1 MRAQF
6 TLALP
11 TDPVFACHVRHVGDA
26 GNLPAL
32 ARWSEWLGLRARV
45 ALDLGL
51 GIAATAI
58 LLSTAAQAQTTV
70 PGKIPGQFA
79 VSPSGAATYSIPI
92 QVPPGIAGMQ
102 PKLSLEYNSQGG
114 NGIMGMGWSLAGLS
128 SITRCPQTR
137 AQDGANAITSINYD
151 WNDRY
156 CLDGQRL
163 ILTDVN
169 GANVSYA
176 SSLGSQYR
184 TEIESFSQIVP
195 VGQAGNGPASFIV
208 KTKAGLTME
217 YGNPGVA
224 AADANARIEAQGKSS
239 VMVWALN
246 KITDIKG
253 NTMTVSYYEDMINPY
268 FYPIRIDYAGNSV
281 IFDYGNSAR
290 PDVVSGYRA
299 GSLTTMALRL
309 NTISVLTGAATTTVT
324 KLQYTQSAN
333 SRRSTLSSV
342 QLCDGTTPGLCLPS
356 LQIQWSGSEAYIFN
370 NSGYTSS
377 MPDTYFVGSAGNVNM
392 GTQLADI
399 NGDGLPDLIQLYF
412 PLNGDYG
419 NVPQK
424 RVFLNTGIGFAYN
437 AGYSASLVDTY
448 FVGSAGN
455 INMGTQL
462 VDMNGDGLPDLVQ
475 LYYPTN
481 GDYGNA
487 PQKRVYLNTGTG
499 FAYKPSLSAS
509 LPDAWFTVAAAD
521 SGAKIVDLDGDG
533 MPDLIQLYFP
543 VNTDY
548 GNIPQRRVFLNIG
561 SSDRVVG
568 TINNQSFDLGIQYQ
582 SIAGNSSIYSKDN
595 NAAYPKIDLQVP
607 LHVVSSSSKTSGI
620 TTATANPLVFI
631 IPSNITNYSYGGLKA
646 EQGTGRGMLGFRWMQ
661 SKELSTGIETRTEY
675 LQDWPYTGMPVKS
688 ETRLAGYG
696 NAGLLKRSANTPA
709 CKIPQNSAA
718 CTTTAGN
725 RYFPYIASSVE
736 ESWELN
742 GGQALPTLTTTTDY
756 SSPGTTLWGDP
767 IRITVSTNDGA
778 SKVVVNEYEPANI
791 TGGNWILG
799 RLKRA
804 TVTSSKP

>member
-1 MRAQF
+1 
-6 TLALP
+6 
-11 TDPVFACHVRHVGDA
+11 
-26 GNLPAL
+26 
-32 ARWSEWLGLRARV
+32 
-45 ALDLGL
+45 
-51 GIAATAI
+51 
-58 LLSTAAQAQTTV
+58 
-70 PGKIPGQFA
+70 
-79 VSPSGAATYSIPI
+79 
-92 QVPPGIAGMQ
+92 
-102 PKLSLEYNSQGG
+102 
-114 NGIMGMGWSLAGLS
+114 
-128 SITRCPQTR
+128 
-137 AQDGANAITSINYD
+137 
-151 WNDRY
+151 
-156 CLDGQRL
+156 
-163 ILTDVN
+163 
-169 GANVSYA
+169 
-176 SSLGSQYR
+176 
-184 TEIESFSQIVP
+184 
-195 VGQAGNGPASFIV
+195 
-208 KTKAGLTME
+208 
-217 YGNPGVA
+217 
-224 AADANARIEAQGKSS
+224 
-239 VMVWALN
+239 
-246 KITDIKG
+246 
-253 NTMTVSYYEDMINPY
+253 
-268 FYPIRIDYAGNSV
+268 
-281 IFDYGNSAR
+281 
-290 PDVVSGYRA
+290 
-299 GSLTTMALRL
+299 
-309 NTISVLTGAATTTVT
+309 
-324 KLQYTQSAN
+324 
-333 SRRSTLSSV
+333 
-342 QLCDGTTPGLCLPS
+342 
-356 LQIQWSGSEAYIFN
+356 
-370 NSGYTSS
+370 
-377 MPDTYFVGSAGNVNM
+377 
-392 GTQLADI
+392 
-399 NGDGLPDLIQLYF
+399 
-412 PLNGDYG
+412 
-419 NVPQK
+419 
-424 RVFLNTGIGFAYN
+424 
-437 AGYSASLVDTY
+437 
-448 FVGSAGN
+448 
-455 INMGTQL
+455 
-462 VDMNGDGLPDLVQ
+462 
-475 LYYPTN
+475 
-481 GDYGNA
+481 
-487 PQKRVYLNTGTG
+487 
-499 FAYKPSLSAS
+499 
-509 LPDAWFTVAAAD
+509 
-521 SGAKIVDLDGDG
+521 